1 MTYRI
6 ARQVIIA
13 LWVATGI
20 GAAGAQT
27 YPSKPIRLVIPFAPG
42 GTFDLV
48 GRVISPSLSE
58 KLGQQV
64 VVDNRPGGGT
74 ILATEIVAKANPDG
88 YTLLLG
94 SNVLATNPSLRKDL
108 PYNSAKDL
116 APIALLATQAFA
128 IVASVNFPASS
139 VQDLISVAKS
149 RPGEIAF
156 ASAGVGSTG
165 HIAAELFMA
174 MAKVKL
180 IHVGYKS
187 GGQSVTAVLGNQIP
201 LVFTG
206 LPNVYTHMKAGRLKI
221 LGVTDQQRSSIAPEI
236 PAVSETV
243 AGYEFSNWF
252 GVLAPSGTPAKIRAL
267 LESELLNVIKVAEVQ
282 KTLLN
287 RGFGVM
293 ALSAPNFAS
302 LIHSDTVKYGKV
314 IKEAKLELTF

>member
-1 MTYRI
+1 MANCI
-6 ARQVIIA
+6 VRQIIVA
-13 LWVATGI
+13 SWVAASFS
-20 GAAGAQT
+20 AASAQT
-27 YPSKPIRLVIPFAPG
+27 YPNKPIRLVIPFAPG

-48 GRVISPSLSE
+48 GRVISPRLSE
-58 KLGQQV
+58 RLGQQV

-74 ILATEIVAKANPDG
+74 VLATEIVAKANPDG

-94 SNVLATNPSLRKDL
+94 SNVLAINPSLRKDL

-128 IVASVNFPASS
+128 IAASVNFSANS

-149 RPGEIAF
+149 RPAEIAF

-174 MAKVKL
+174 MSKVKL

-221 LGVTDQQRSSIAPEI
+221 LGITDLQRSSIAPEI
-236 PAVSETV
+236 PVVSETV

-267 LESELLNVIKVAEVQ
+267 LESELLKLIQMTEAQ
-282 KTLLN
+282 QALLS

-293 ALSAPNFAS
+293 VLSAPKFAS
-302 LIHSDTVKYGKV
+302 LIHADTLKYGKV
-314 IKEAKLELTF
+314 VKDAKMELSF